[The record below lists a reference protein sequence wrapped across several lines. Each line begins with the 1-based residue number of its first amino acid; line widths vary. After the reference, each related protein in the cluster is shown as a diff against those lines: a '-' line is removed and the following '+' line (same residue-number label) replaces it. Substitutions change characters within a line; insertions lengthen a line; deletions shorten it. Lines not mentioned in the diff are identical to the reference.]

1 MASSHKLRSR
11 CCFNE
16 WMHVQEQEL
25 NELLHAQTLTTKTEN
40 SENLCIRLTKKI
52 IKNYEEY
59 MEKRSQLFH
68 DEASGFFA
76 PRWWRT
82 HLTGWEA
89 VDPHRLSGFF
99 THKVVQKLLLIVNQ
113 LLTSNMQNQ

>member
-76 PRWWRT
+76 PRWCSSLENSSHWMGGCR
-82 HLTGWEA
+82 
-89 VDPHRLSGFF
+89 PSSFIRLLYAQSGS
-99 THKVVQKLLLIVNQ
+99 KVTVN
-113 LLTSNMQNQ
+113 S

>member
-1 MASSHKLRSR
+1 MKNIWKNDPSCSMRKHQVFLH
-11 CCFNE
+11 
-16 WMHVQEQEL
+16 HVG
-25 NELLHAQTLTTKTEN
+25 AV
-40 SENLCIRLTKKI
+40 
-52 IKNYEEY
+52 
-59 MEKRSQLFH
+59 
-68 DEASGFFA
+68 
-76 PRWWRT
+76 PWRT